1 MIRPAFI
8 SQAQWLINLGRG
20 DVRRNLRKQQQRTK
34 IVYSRDTTQ
43 PTVNGVRKLTHPS
56 QSVPRFLRDSGL
68 MSRARLTIIQFV
80 KIKLIPSALL
90 STLIATHS
98 EHEPTLLAR
107 HRNIVVWMTLGGW
120 SNPCLLHV
128 LRLASYCNW
137 VVRVVARHLPC
148 KRWPPTR
155 ILGHRTKHPMAQ
167 IPFEI

>member
-8 SQAQWLINLGRG
+8 SQGQWLINLGRG

-56 QSVPRFLRDSGL
+56 QSVPRFLCDFDL

-80 KIKLIPSALL
+80 KIKLIPSAPL

-107 HRNIVVWMTLGGW
+107 HRNIVVWMTLGRW

-128 LRLASYCNW
+128 LRLMQ
-137 VVRVVARHLPC
+137 
-148 KRWPPTR
+148 
-155 ILGHRTKHPMAQ
+155 LGGEGGRKTSAMQTLGLQRTSLAAEPSIPWH